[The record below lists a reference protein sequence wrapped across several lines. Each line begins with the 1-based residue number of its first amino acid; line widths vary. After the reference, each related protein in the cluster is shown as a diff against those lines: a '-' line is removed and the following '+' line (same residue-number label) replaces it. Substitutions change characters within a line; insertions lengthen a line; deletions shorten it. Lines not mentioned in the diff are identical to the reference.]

1 VQLKKGPSH
10 VDPDEMGQADWTG
23 LLGLTTSDPFFSY
36 FFLISI
42 NAYFLFL
49 KKLNYIYINTSSLFY
64 FV

>member
-1 VQLKKGPSH
+1 